1 MKRMLA
7 LALALCAAPAL
18 AGEIDWQAAASQD
31 VVRIITVDPDGE
43 LREKKVWIVVQDGS
57 GWLRT
62 GNSRWL
68 ANIRRDPE
76 VKLRVGEELLELR
89 AEEIGDA
96 AARGRVDAA
105 MRAKY
110 GWTDRMIDL
119 FRWRDYHVLRLSPRA
134 D

>member
-1 MKRMLA
+1 MKWGIA
-7 LALALCAAPAL
+7 LALALSAASAL
-18 AGEIDWQAAASQD
+18 AGDVDWQAVAGHD
-31 VVRIITVDPDGE
+31 VVKIVTVDPDGDV
-43 LREKKVWIVVQDGS
+43 RETKVWISALEGS

-76 VKLRVGEELLELR
+76 VKLRAGEQLLELR
-89 AEEIGDA
+89 AEEISDA
-96 AARGRVDAA
+96 AVREKVDAA

-119 FRWRDYHVLRLSPRA
+119 FRWRDYHVLRLTARE

>member
-1 MKRMLA
+1 MRWRLA
-7 LALALCAAPAL
+7 LALLLGAAPAL
-18 AGEIDWQAAASQD
+18 AGEIDWQTVASQD

-43 LREKKVWIVVQDGS
+43 LREKKVWIAVLDGS
-57 GWLRT
+57 AWLRT

-76 VKLRVGEELLELR
+76 VKLRAGEQLLELS
-89 AEEIGDA
+89 AEEIDDA
-96 AARGRVDAA
+96 AARERVDAA

-110 GWTDRMIDL
+110 GWTDRMVGL
-119 FRWRDYHVLRLSPRA
+119 FRGRDYHVLRLAPRA